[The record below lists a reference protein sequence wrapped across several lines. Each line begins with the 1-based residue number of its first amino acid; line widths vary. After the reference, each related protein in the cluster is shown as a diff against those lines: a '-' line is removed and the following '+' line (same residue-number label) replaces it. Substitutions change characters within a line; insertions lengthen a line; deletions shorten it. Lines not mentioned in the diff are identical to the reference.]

1 MNAVQIRQWL
11 LNKPRPTVL
20 RVRQGKE
27 TNEIPVAGQSW
38 ARIATTV
45 EAMTPDLI
53 EGLDD
58 TGKLLRACRPADF
71 DEDEAEAEAKPA
83 VAVGVPSSAY
93 DPETVRFKL
102 VAELLA
108 DAHKR
113 SSVAFDKL
121 VLIAEIGMRRAE
133 ATERSMAHMIRMR
146 EQELVDR
153 VEEAEEKAAEV
164 SDNPLQEIARAFIGG
179 QASAGVAAP
188 VTNGKG
194 KA

>member
-1 MNAVQIRQWL
+1 MNAQQIRQWL
-11 LNKPRPTVL
+11 LNKPRPVVL
-20 RVRQGKE
+20 RVRVGKE
-27 TNEIPVAGQSW
+27 INELPVQGQSW
-38 ARIATTV
+38 ARIATTI

-58 TGKLLRACRPADF
+58 NGKLLRACRPADYDD
-71 DEDEAEAEAKPA
+71 DEVEEKPEPA
-83 VAVGVPSSAY
+83 PVGVPSSAY

-102 VAELLA
+102 IAELLA
-108 DAHKR
+108 DAHKH

-146 EQELVDR
+146 EQELVER

-164 SDNPLQEIARAFIGG
+164 SDNPLQQIASAFLGG
-179 QASAGVAAP
+179 QQSAAAAAP
-188 VTNGKG
+188 NGKG